1 MTVRKK
7 TRLTFG
13 DRRYILRRAFLSFWL
28 GPGID
33 NGAKLTF
40 FSILAFAPTILA
52 IYAIGTLIL
61 ANNWALVIQTTGDFI
76 ATYVPP
82 DYRNLA
88 GDVVEMV
95 VGTRT
100 EGLISLVISVA
111 VSLFSASGYVR
122 AFARTAN
129 QAYGVTEG
137 RNPVRL
143 WGSMVLV
150 TAVQIIGVV
159 AVIAALTVNEP
170 LVETLLRPVAGPLGI
185 QGAVNFLTENF
196 LPVWAWLRWPVMVVI
211 IVLLIDV
218 LYFFTPN
225 LRAPR
230 IRWLST
236 GSAFATTGIAAVG
249 AVFFVYLRYFTGLSP
264 YGVLGSVLAVIF
276 TLWAMNIIVVFGL
289 MIDVESERVRQLR
302 QGHAFES
309 EFDLPL
315 RGRKGVEFQ
324 DRVRTSLVEQARD
337 IRTSM
342 EGQPAGKRE
351 GGEPRG

>member
-1 MTVRKK
+1 MTDRKK
-7 TRLTFG
+7 THLTFG
-13 DRRYILRRAFLSFWL
+13 NRRYILRRAFLSFWL
-28 GPGID
+28 GTGID

-40 FSILAFAPTILA
+40 FTILAFAPTILA
-52 IYAIGTLIL
+52 IYALATVFL
-61 ANNWALVIQTTGDFI
+61 ANNRALVIQATGDFI
-76 ATYVPP
+76 LTYVPP
-82 DYRNLA
+82 DYQNLA

-100 EGLISLVISVA
+100 EGLISLFISVA

-122 AFARTAN
+122 AFSRTAN
-129 QAYGVTEG
+129 MAYGVTEG

-159 AVIAALTVNEP
+159 TVIAALTVNEP
-170 LVETLLRPVAGPLGI
+170 LVETFLKPVAAPLGI
-185 QGAVNFLTENF
+185 QGAVDFLTGNF

-230 IRWLST
+230 FRWLST
-236 GSAFATTGIAAVG
+236 GSAFAAAGIAAVG
-249 AVFFVYLRYFTGLSP
+249 AGFFLYLRYFTGLSP
-264 YGVLGSVLAVIF
+264 YGVLGSLLAVIF
-276 TLWAMNIIVVFGL
+276 ALWAMNIMVVFGL

-315 RGRKGVEFQ
+315 RGKKGVEFQ
-324 DRVRTSLVEQARD
+324 DRVHTRLVEQARD
-337 IRTSM
+337 IRTST
-342 EGQPAGKRE
+342 ERQSTGTQE
-351 GGEPRG
+351 DGEPRG